1 MIQKEKFHNL
11 DFIKIENMCSM
22 NGKVRRTKRQA
33 TDWEKTFLKDAFHNG
48 LLFKIYKEFL
58 KLNNKKE
65 QPNEK
70 VGQNLN
76 RLFIKEDTQM
86 ANKHVEIYS
95 ESYVIRELQIKT
107 TMRCYCTPVRT
118 VKVQDADSLH
128 MRARMWNQ
136 SKSCFISGGNAK
148 WYCHFGRPFGG
159 FLQN

>member
-33 TDWEKTFLKDAFHNG
+33 TDWEKIFLKDAFHNG

-86 ANKHVEIYS
+86 ANKHMEIYS
-95 ESYVIRELQIKT
+95 ESYVIRELQIRITLK
-107 TMRCYCTPVRT
+107 YYHTPI
-118 VKVQDADSLH
+118 
-128 MRARMWNQ
+128 RMAQIWNTDD
-136 SKSCFISGGNAK
+136 KKC
-148 WYCHFGRPFGG
+148 W
-159 FLQN
+159 

>member
-22 NGKVRRTKRQA
+22 NGKVKRTKRQA
-33 TDWEKTFLKDAFHNG
+33 TDWEKIFLKDAFYNG

-86 ANKHVEIYS
+86 ANKHMEIYS
-95 ESYVIRELQIKT
+95 ESYVIRELQIKIT
-107 TMRCYCTPVRT
+107 LKYYHTPI
-118 VKVQDADSLH
+118 
-128 MRARMWNQ
+128 RMAQIWNTDD
-136 SKSCFISGGNAK
+136 KKCWWGCGAVETLITDGHAK
-148 WYCHFGRPFGG
+148 WYSHAGG
-159 FLQN
+159 

>member
-1 MIQKEKFHNL
+1 MHLYRYYTKDMIQKEKFHNL

-33 TDWEKTFLKDAFHNG
+33 TDWEKIFLKDAFHNG

-95 ESYVIRELQIKT
+95 ESYVIRELQIKIT
-107 TMRCYCTPVRT
+107 LKYYHTPI
-118 VKVQDADSLH
+118 
-128 MRARMWNQ
+128 RMAQIWNTDD
-136 SKSCFISGGNAK
+136 KKC
-148 WYCHFGRPFGG
+148 W
-159 FLQN
+159 

>member
-22 NGKVRRTKRQA
+22 NGKVKRTKRQA
-33 TDWEKTFLKDAFHNG
+33 TDWEKIFLKDAFYNG

-86 ANKHVEIYS
+86 ANKHMEIYS
-95 ESYVIRELQIKT
+95 ESYVIRDLQIKIT
-107 TMRCYCTPVRT
+107 LKYYYTPI
-118 VKVQDADSLH
+118 
-128 MRARMWNQ
+128 RMAQIWNTDD
-136 SKSCFISGGNAK
+136 KKC
-148 WYCHFGRPFGG
+148 W
-159 FLQN
+159 

>member
-22 NGKVRRTKRQA
+22 NGKVKRTKRQA
-33 TDWEKTFLKDAFHNG
+33 TDWEKIFLKDAFYNV

-86 ANKHVEIYS
+86 ANKHMEIYS
-95 ESYVIRELQIKT
+95 ESYVIRELQIKIT
-107 TMRCYCTPVRT
+107 LKYYHTPI
-118 VKVQDADSLH
+118 
-128 MRARMWNQ
+128 RMAQIWNTDD
-136 SKSCFISGGNAK
+136 KKC
-148 WYCHFGRPFGG
+148 W
-159 FLQN
+159 

>member
-22 NGKVRRTKRQA
+22 NGKVKRTKRQA
-33 TDWEKTFLKDAFHNG
+33 TDWEKIFLKDAFYNG

-86 ANKHVEIYS
+86 ENKHMEIYS
-95 ESYVIRELQIKT
+95 ESYVIRELQIKIT
-107 TMRCYCTPVRT
+107 LKYYHTPI
-118 VKVQDADSLH
+118 
-128 MRARMWNQ
+128 RMAQIWNTDD
-136 SKSCFISGGNAK
+136 KKC
-148 WYCHFGRPFGG
+148 W
-159 FLQN
+159 